1 VVRREAMHWVLESV
15 LGVLLLAALLG
26 GWRLM
31 RGITRR
37 AKAQQQAAEAAAERR
52 QRQLEALAQVT
63 LALSQQ
69 LDPDRLLQQITDA
82 LATLT
87 GAHNVVLWEVD
98 RGAGLLVRRAWT
110 ADSSIGAMELP
121 TALTMEQ
128 GGTGWIARQREPL
141 FVEDIARDPRIMA
154 AQWALSRDLVAFAGV
169 PVAAGDDLLGV
180 LTLNLKRGG
189 LLQGGDRALL
199 PSFAAQAAAALR
211 NARLFAENTR
221 LYEEARQ
228 RVGELQDTQ
237 GQLLQAGKL
246 SAVGQLVSGVAHEL
260 NNPLSVVI
268 GYGQLLLSRGVPAD
282 ARRPIELIV
291 AQGARMA
298 KIIQSLLLFSRQRK
312 PERRALDLREVV
324 RQILGL
330 RETQLG
336 LSGIRV
342 ETEFGEDVPRAEGDS
357 HQLQQVFLNL
367 ILNAEQ
373 AIVGSGVG
381 GRRTGDRIR
390 ITTSARAVGDA
401 TWVVARVADNGP
413 GIPAAV
419 LPRVFE
425 PFFTTKKVGEGT
437 GLGLSVSYG
446 IVEHHGG
453 RLSVESEPGRTV
465 FTLELP
471 AVAARDPGAL
481 AEPALAGGTGR
492 VPALGIGRRVLVV
505 DDEPAIVELVT
516 TVLDR
521 QGWRVDVA
529 PGGRAAL
536 ERLRQARYDL
546 VLSDVRMPEGDGTD
560 FYRAAVAQQQDLA
573 RRFLFI
579 TGDTANAEAGR
590 LLEATRAPVLAKPF
604 TPQALLRAV
613 EQVSA

>member
-1 VVRREAMHWVLESV
+1 MHWVLESV

-52 QRQLEALAQVT
+52 QRQLEALAQGT

-268 GYGQLLLSRGVPAD
+268 GYGQLLLSRGVPDD